1 VTGDGGDMIM
11 KSHKDL
17 DVWKK
22 SIDLVADIY
31 KMTEN
36 FPKSEIYGISNQM
49 RRAAVSVPS
58 NIAEGAG
65 RHSNKEF
72 IQFLYISL
80 GSLSELETQ
89 IIISIKLNYI
99 KTYDLEK
106 ISEIRRMLLGLIK
119 AVGSNKNK

>member
-1 VTGDGGDMIM
+1 M

-22 SIDLVADIY
+22 SIDLATDIY
-31 KMTEN
+31 KMTEK
-36 FPKSEIYGISNQM
+36 FPRSEIYGISNQM

-72 IQFLYISL
+72 IQILYISL

-119 AVGSNKNK
+119 AVVSNENK